1 MSVDNFWV
9 DNLVFSAIFRIF
21 MGGVYIKKTQQAPL
35 SVSEFDFIA
44 IEREYLTH
52 YSTTEW

>member
-1 MSVDNFWV
+1 MSVDNFSV
-9 DNLVFSAIFRIF
+9 NNLVFSAIFRIF

>member
-21 MGGVYIKKTQQAPL
+21 MGGGLYKKNPTGP
-35 SVSEFDFIA
+35 SE
-44 IEREYLTH
+44 RL
-52 YSTTEW
+52 